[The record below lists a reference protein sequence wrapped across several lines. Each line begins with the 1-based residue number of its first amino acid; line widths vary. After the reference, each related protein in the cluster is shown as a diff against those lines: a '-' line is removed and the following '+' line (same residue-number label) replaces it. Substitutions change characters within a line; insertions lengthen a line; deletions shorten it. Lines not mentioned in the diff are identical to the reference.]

1 MQSMLVR
8 QMLVRQTTVG
18 LSFMF
23 YRAKVM
29 ALAHSPRFLNLFQ
42 ADLTLV
48 HKTIIVGAIRKAV
61 TSSRFDPRPTFLNL
75 YQAGPIAFGSELY
88 CSPVPADGVE

>member
-1 MQSMLVR
+1 
-8 QMLVRQTTVG
+8 
-18 LSFMF
+18 MF

-61 TSSRFDPRPTFLNL
+61 ASSRFDPRLTFLNL
-75 YQAGPIAFGSELY
+75 YQAWPIAFGSVLY
-88 CSPVPADGVE
+88 SSPVPADGVE